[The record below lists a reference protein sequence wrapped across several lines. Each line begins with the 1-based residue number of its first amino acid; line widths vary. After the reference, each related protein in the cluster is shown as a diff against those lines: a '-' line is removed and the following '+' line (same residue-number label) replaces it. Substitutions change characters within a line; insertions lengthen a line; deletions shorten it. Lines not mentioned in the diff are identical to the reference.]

1 MIICYLYSWHIVQ
14 SSLMFDVLHLL
25 LERFSA
31 KVGSDSLY
39 TLITEI
45 LSGRTTDRD
54 RLDQLWYDAQ
64 VKTV

>member
-31 KVGSDSLY
+31 KVGSDSLQ
-39 TLITEI
+39 TLLRDVI
-45 LSGRTTDRD
+45 RT
-54 RLDQLWYDAQ
+54 YN
-64 VKTV
+64 

>member
-31 KVGSDSLY
+31 KVGSDLLH
-39 TLITEI
+39 TLMTEI
-45 LSGRTTDRD
+45 
-54 RLDQLWYDAQ
+54 
-64 VKTV
+64 